1 VTSVG
6 DKGSLA
12 FSGPSIGIDT
22 VHLPAFRDQ
31 LADPASA
38 FVVGTFTA
46 TERATADTRPCA
58 DPARHLAV
66 RFAAKEAFVK
76 AWDGRFYGQR
86 PPLGEGREGLDL
98 RDIEVVNDAWGRPA
112 LVLHG
117 RVAAALPDAEISVS
131 LSHDGDHAVAVVML
145 TTSGAAR

>member
-1 VTSVG
+1 MISV
-6 DKGSLA
+6 
-12 FSGPSIGIDT
+12 GIDT
-22 VHLPAFRDQ
+22 VHVPAFRDQ

-46 TERATADTRPCA
+46 AERATADARPGG

-66 RFAAKEAFVK
+66 RFAAKKAFMK
-76 AWDGRFYGQR
+76 AWDETFFGLR
-86 PPLGEGREGLDL
+86 PPLRKGDGLDL

-117 RVAAALPDAEISVS
+117 RVAAALPDAACSVS
-131 LSHDGDHAVAVVML
+131 LSHDGDSAVAVVL
-145 TTSGAAR
+145 LITSGATR